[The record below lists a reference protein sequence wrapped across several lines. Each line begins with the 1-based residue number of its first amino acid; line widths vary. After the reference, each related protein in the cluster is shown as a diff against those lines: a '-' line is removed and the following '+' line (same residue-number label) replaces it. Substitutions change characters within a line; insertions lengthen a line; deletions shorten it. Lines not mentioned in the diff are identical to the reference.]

1 MLLRYIYRYEIMSK
15 NWSYY
20 REEWLKNTS
29 LQEEDAKWALEA
41 LIETEEELFEIERG
55 LQNKKDI
62 FGKIKILKKKAR
74 ENLSSKEISL
84 DNISLNASNSN

>member
-1 MLLRYIYRYEIMSK
+1 MSK

-55 LQNKKDI
+55 LQNKEDI
-62 FGKIKILKKKAR
+62 FGKVKVLKKKVR

-84 DNISLNASNSN
+84 DNISLNRFRTKTFY